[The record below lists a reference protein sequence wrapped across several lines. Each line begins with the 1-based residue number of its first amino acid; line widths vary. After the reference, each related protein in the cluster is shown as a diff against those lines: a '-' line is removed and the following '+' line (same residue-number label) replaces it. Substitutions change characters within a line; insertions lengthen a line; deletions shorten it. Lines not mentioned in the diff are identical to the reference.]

1 MSKAIEALRHEHR
14 VIERSLRTL
23 DGICEKLQRGI
34 EVPAET
40 LGQFIDFIRI
50 YADGFHHG
58 KEEAHLFP
66 ALLKGGASADGGV
79 IEMMREEHEA
89 GRAFIN
95 ELTEAAQA
103 YRVGD
108 PSTVRR
114 FVLGAWRYMDL
125 LSEHIRKEENVL
137 FVLADEML
145 DDDALASLSEA
156 FEMEDAKLGLGLH
169 EKYERIAAQLER
181 AWAA

>member
-1 MSKAIEALRHEHR
+1 MSKAIQALKHEHR

-40 LGQFIDFIRI
+40 LAQFIDFIRT

-58 KEEAHLFP
+58 KEESHLFP
-66 ALLKGGASADGGV
+66 ALVESGVSRDGGV
-79 IEMMREEHEA
+79 IGMMLEEHEA
-89 GRAFIN
+89 GRVFIQ

-103 YRVGD
+103 YKVGD
-108 PSTVRR
+108 PRTVRR

-125 LSEHIRKEENVL
+125 LTDHIHKEENVL
-137 FVLADEML
+137 FVLADEVL
-145 DDDALASLSEA
+145 DDDALALLAKA
-156 FEMEDAKLGLGLH
+156 FEMEDKKLGLGLH
-169 EKYERIAAQLER
+169 ERCERIAAQLER